1 MNPKAK
7 AAKLALNNT
16 DNCHKNKNHSLNA
29 LIVTTLSANP
39 HSEPSEP
46 NLSASD
52 NGVDPQHI
60 LASIFGYREFRDGQQ
75 SIIDNT
81 LEGKDTLVLMPTG
94 GGKSLCYQIPALLLD
109 GITVVVSP
117 LLSLIRDQIDSLAA
131 MGVSAECLNSTQTSE
146 QQMLAVQRL
155 SSGKSKLLYL
165 SPEKLMQVHFLN
177 SLSQL
182 NISLFAIDEAHCVS
196 HWGHDFRPEYRQL
209 GQLKRWFPHSRIM
222 ALTATAD
229 SATRSDILMQLG
241 IPDAY
246 VYRGSFDRPN
256 IRYLQTQKYK
266 PLEQLLVY
274 IRQQDGSGIVY
285 CNSRAKVD
293 QLTEQL
299 CRNGVK
305 AAAYHAGKE
314 TMEREFAQKQFLQ
327 DKVDIIVAT
336 VAFGMGINKPN
347 VRFVVHFNLP
357 RSIESYY
364 QETGRAGRDG
374 MPAEAL
380 LLFDEKEVARNR
392 DWIAQTENPDRREVE
407 LNKFEA
413 MVAFSEAQTCRRQVL
428 LNYFSEFS
436 NKACGNCDICL
447 DPPKRFDGT
456 EDAQKALSTV
466 LRLKQ
471 QVPAKSVIEVLRGK
485 KLREMPPEWSQLSV
499 YGVGQKQSDAWWW
512 NILYQLIHQGVLR
525 QDVTQ
530 NLALKLTE
538 AARPVL
544 KADIV
549 LTLAVPRLNLS
560 WNKKENQQHANYD
573 RKLFA
578 LLKNLRRRIA
588 EEDEVPAFVV
598 FNDASLAE
606 MAQLQPETTHELLQ
620 VNGVGKT
627 KLEKYGDR
635 FIELIKQYNN

>member
-1 MNPKAK
+1 MKTELATNEQSEECDATSADAIHLKKPKQ
-7 AAKLALNNT
+7 
-16 DNCHKNKNHSLNA
+16 
-29 LIVTTLSANP
+29 ILS
-39 HSEPSEP
+39 S
-46 NLSASD
+46 
-52 NGVDPQHI
+52 V
-60 LASIFGYREFRDGQQ
+60 FGYREFRDGQQ
-75 SIIDNT
+75 AVIDNA
-81 LEGKDTLVLMPTG
+81 LDWKDTLVLMPTG
-94 GGKSLCYQIPALLLD
+94 GGKSLCYQIPALLFD

-131 MGVSAECLNSTQTSE
+131 MGVAAECINSTQTSE

-155 SSGKSKLLYL
+155 SSGKCKLLYL
-165 SPEKLMQVHFLN
+165 SPEKLMQVRFLD
-177 SLSQL
+177 SLRQL
-182 NISLFAIDEAHCVS
+182 TISMFAIDEAHCVS

-209 GQLKRWFPHSRIM
+209 GQLKRWFPNSRIM

-241 IPDAY
+241 VAEAF
-246 VYRGSFDRPN
+246 VYQGSFDRPN

-266 PLEQLLVY
+266 PLEQLLLYV
-274 IRQQDGSGIVY
+274 RQQDGSGIVY

-305 AAAYHAGKE
+305 AIAYHAGKPND
-314 TMEREFAQKQFLQ
+314 EREFAQRQFLQ
-327 DKVDIIVAT
+327 DKVELIVAT

-392 DWIAQTENPDRREVE
+392 DWIAQAENPERREVE

-436 NKACGNCDICL
+436 NKQCGNCDICL

-456 EDAQKALSTV
+456 EDAQKALSGI
-466 LRLKQ
+466 LRLQ
-471 QVPAKSVIEVLRGK
+471 QEVPARAVIDVLRGK
-485 KLREMPPEWSQLSV
+485 KLKEMPPEWSELSV
-499 YGVGQKQSDAWWW
+499 YGIGQKQTDAWWW
-512 NILYQLIHQGVLR
+512 NIMYQLIHQGILR

-530 NLALKLTE
+530 KLALKLTE

-544 KADIV
+544 KGDIV

-560 WNKKENQQHANYD
+560 WNKKEKQENINYD

-588 EEDEVPAFVV
+588 DEDEVPAFVV

-606 MAQLQPETTHELLQ
+606 MAQLMPETTHEFLQ

-635 FIELIKQYNN
+635 FIDLIKDYNG

>member
-1 MNPKAK
+1 MKTNFVV
-7 AAKLALNNT
+7 
-16 DNCHKNKNHSLNA
+16 SG
-29 LIVTTLSANP
+29 S
-39 HSEPSEP
+39 SEKDSVVH

-52 NGVDPQHI
+52 LDGTDKNTPASPQHI
-60 LASIFGYREFRDGQQ
+60 LGSFFGYRDFRDGQEE
-75 SIIDNT
+75 IIAQT
-81 LEGKDTLVLMPTG
+81 LAGSDTLVLMPTG

-117 LLSLIRDQIDSLAA
+117 LLSLIRDQIDALAA

-196 HWGHDFRPEYRQL
+196 HWGHDFRPEYRQM
-209 GQLKRWFPHSRIM
+209 GCLKSWFPDSRIM

-241 IPDAY
+241 IPDAH
-246 VYRGSFDRPN
+246 VYQGSFDRPN

-266 PLEQLLVY
+266 PLEQLLLY

-293 QLTEQL
+293 KLTEQL

-305 AAAYHAGKE
+305 AVSYHAGKPTE
-314 TMEREFAQKQFLQ
+314 EREFSQSLFLQ

-347 VRFVVHFNLP
+347 VRFVVHYNLP

-380 LLFDEKEVARNR
+380 LLFDEKEVSRNR
-392 DWIAQTENPDRREVE
+392 DWIQQTENPDRREVE
-407 LNKFEA
+407 LNKFQA
-413 MVAFSEAQTCRRQVL
+413 MVAFTDAQTCRRQVL

-456 EDAQKALSTV
+456 EDAQKVLSGI
-466 LRLKQ
+466 LRLQQ
-471 QVPAKSVIEVLRGK
+471 QVPAKSVIDVLRGK
-485 KLREMPPEWSQLSV
+485 KLKEMPPEWFDLSV
-499 YGVGQKQSDAWWW
+499 YGIGQKQSDAWWW
-512 NILYQLIHQGVLR
+512 NILYQLIHQGILR

-530 NLALKLTE
+530 KLALKLTE

-544 KADIV
+544 KGEFV

-560 WNKKENQQHANYD
+560 WNKKQEQENNNYD

-588 EEDEVPAFVV
+588 DEDEVPPFVV
-598 FNDASLAE
+598 FSDATLAE
-606 MAQLQPETTHELLQ
+606 MAQLQPEISEDLLQ

-627 KLEKYGDR
+627 KLDKYGER
-635 FIELIKQYNN
+635 FISLIKDYNH